1 MQEQFYEIDTKGKQM
16 KRINLW
22 IFMIIMALVLVAC
35 DDSGGST
42 TTTTNNPPAEQIPSG
57 AVVVDIIYAP
67 ESDLYMPKIIDDF
80 NTAYRNGNNPLTGEA
95 LADGEAVIYVRGEPG
110 SSGTITQA
118 IVNAITAPGNA
129 NVAQPT
135 IFQPSVSHWLSLAN
149 FLSRKEI
156 FDLTD
161 IQPTANAPVVMA
173 IWESRL
179 SAIQKTVGYDDI
191 GWEEILDVLNSE
203 NGWQDYGIAGG
214 RRTVYYGHTDPYV
227 SSTAL
232 STLIAEYYASAR
244 ATGFTGRRLTV
255 DEIRDEDVRD
265 GVRQIESLIRHYS
278 SRTTEFK
285 NYIAQGPSYL
295 DFVAL
300 EENDLIAI
308 NRGETDFQPPEKLV
322 ALYPKEGTFWHEHP
336 FGIVNADWV
345 TEAQK
350 DAARVFTDYML
361 TVDNQEYIMSFG
373 FRPVN
378 PSVKLGFPFEPQ
390 YGVTEEGPSTVLDV
404 PEPAVIAAIQDS
416 WAFVKKQADVM
427 LLIDVS
433 GSMAEDGKLEEAK
446 EAAIFFLDN
455 MEITNRVGLAT
466 FSDVVEVRIGLD
478 ILETNKEL
486 LEGHIKS
493 LRPEGGTALYD
504 ATINVVDV
512 MTQLKEEDRIRAVVI
527 LSDGEDTA
535 SGSTLDDA
543 IQSIEASYD
552 AINPVIVVPVAYG
565 ANADIRSLDRIAAA
579 SNTTRQ
585 SGDTSSIQKVLEILS
600 SFF

>member
-1 MQEQFYEIDTKGKQM
+1 M
-16 KRINLW
+16 KRFSIWML
-22 IFMIIMALVLVAC
+22 MALLAVILVAC
-35 DDSGGST
+35 DSDGDST
-42 TTTTNNPPAEQIPSG
+42 TETIDNQAQSAIPDG

-67 ESDLYMPKIIDDF
+67 ESDQYMPKIIEDF
-80 NTAYRNGNNPLTGEA
+80 NTAYRNGNDPFTGEA
-95 LADGEAVIYVRGEPG
+95 LADGSPVIYVQGEPG
-110 SSGTITQA
+110 SSGTMMQA
-118 IVNAITAPGNA
+118 IVNAVTAPGNA

-149 FLSRKEI
+149 FLSREDI
-156 FDLTD
+156 FDLND

-179 SAIQKTVGYDDI
+179 KAIQDTVGYEDI
-191 GWEEILDVLNSE
+191 GWEEILQVLNSE
-203 NGWQDYGIAGG
+203 NGWQDFGIAGG
-214 RRTVYYGHTDPYV
+214 RRTVYYGHTDPFV

-244 ATGFTGRRLTV
+244 DNGFTGRRLTV
-255 DEIRDEDVRD
+255 DEVRDEDVRD

-308 NRGETDFQPPEKLV
+308 NRGQTDTEPPEKLV

-345 TEAQK
+345 SEEQK
-350 DAARVFTDYML
+350 SAARVFTDYML
-361 TVDNQEYIMSFG
+361 TVENQEYIMSFG

-378 PSVKLGFPFEPQ
+378 PDVELGFPFEAQ
-390 YGVTEEGPSTVLDV
+390 YGVTAEGPSTVLDV
-404 PEPAVIAAIQDS
+404 PEPSVIAAIQES
-416 WAFVKKQADVM
+416 WAFVKKQADVL

-433 GSMAEDGKLEEAK
+433 GSMAEDNKLEEAK
-446 EAAIFFLDN
+446 EAALFFLDN
-455 MEITNRVGLAT
+455 MEITNRVGLAI
-466 FSDVVEVRIGLD
+466 FSDDVEVRIPLD
-478 ILETNKEL
+478 ILETNKDL
-486 LEGHIKS
+486 LQGHIKN
-493 LRPEGGTALYD
+493 LKPEGGTALYD
-504 ATINVVDV
+504 GVINVVNV
-512 MTQLKEEDRIRAVVI
+512 MNTIEEEDRIRAVIV

-535 SGSTLDDA
+535 SVSPLDGA

-552 AINPVIVVPVAYG
+552 SINPVIVIPVAYG
-565 ANADIRSLDRIAAA
+565 ANADIRSLDRIATA

-585 SGDTSSIQKVLEILS
+585 SGDPQSIQKVLEILS

>member
-1 MQEQFYEIDTKGKQM
+1 M
-16 KRINLW
+16 KRFSLW
-22 IFMIIMALVLVAC
+22 IWIVIMALVLVAC
-35 DDSGGST
+35 DSGGDSAVT
-42 TTTTNNPPAEQIPSG
+42 DETNTDNSAQSIPDG

-67 ESDLYMPKIIDDF
+67 ESDQYMPKIIEDF

-95 LADGEAVIYVRGEPG
+95 LSDSDPVIFVRGEPG
-110 SSGTITQA
+110 SSGTIMQA
-118 IVNAITAPGNA
+118 IVNAITAPGNV
-129 NVAQPT
+129 NTAQPT

-149 FLSRKEI
+149 FLSRREI

-161 IQPTANAPVVMA
+161 VQPTANAPVVMA

-179 SAIQKTVGYDDI
+179 NAIQETVGYEDI
-191 GWEEILDVLNSE
+191 GWEELLDVLNSE

-214 RRTVYYGHTDPYV
+214 RRTVYYGHTDPFI

-244 ATGFTGRRLTV
+244 DNGFTGRRLTV

-285 NYIAQGPSYL
+285 NYIAQGPNYL

-308 NRGETDFQPPEKLV
+308 NRGQTDFQPPEKLV

-345 TEAQK
+345 TDEQQA
-350 DAARVFTDYML
+350 AARVFTDFVL
-361 TVDNQEYIMSFG
+361 TEENQEYIMSFG

-378 PSVKLGFPFEPQ
+378 PDVELGFPFEAQ
-390 YGVTEEGPSTVLDV
+390 YGVTAEGPSTVLDV
-404 PEPAVIAAIQDS
+404 PEPEVIAAIQES

-427 LLIDVS
+427 LVIDVS
-433 GSMAEDGKLEEAK
+433 GSMAEDSKLEQAK
-446 EAAIFFLDN
+446 QAAQFFLDN

-466 FSDVVEVRIGLD
+466 FSEIVEVRIPLD

-486 LEGHIKS
+486 LSGHIGS
-493 LRPEGGTALYD
+493 LRAEGGTALYD
-504 ATINVVDV
+504 GVINVVEV
-512 MTQLKEEDRIRAVVI
+512 MNGLDDTDRIRAVIV

-535 SGSTLDDA
+535 SQATLDQA
-543 IQSIEASYD
+543 IQAIESSYD
-552 AINPVIVVPVAYG
+552 SINPVIVIPVAYG
-565 ANADIRSLDRIAAA
+565 TNADIRSLDRIAAA

-585 SGDTSSIQKVLEILS
+585 SGDPQSIQKVLEILS

>member
-1 MQEQFYEIDTKGKQM
+1 M
-16 KRINLW
+16 KRFSIWML
-22 IFMIIMALVLVAC
+22 MALLAVILVAC
-35 DDSGGST
+35 DSGGDST
-42 TTTTNNPPAEQIPSG
+42 TETIDTQPQSAIPAG

-67 ESDLYMPKIIDDF
+67 ESDQYMPKIIEDF
-80 NTAYRNGNNPLTGEA
+80 NTAYRNGNDPFTGEA
-95 LADGEAVIYVRGEPG
+95 LADGAPVIYVQGEPG
-110 SSGTITQA
+110 SSGTMMQA
-118 IVNAITAPGNA
+118 IVNAVTAPGNA

-149 FLSRKEI
+149 FLSREDI
-156 FDLTD
+156 FDLND

-179 SAIQKTVGYDDI
+179 KAIQDTVGYEDI
-191 GWEEILDVLNSE
+191 GWEEILQVLNSE
-203 NGWQDYGIAGG
+203 NGWQDFGIAGG
-214 RRTVYYGHTDPYV
+214 RRTVYYGHTDPFV

-244 ATGFTGRRLTV
+244 DNGFTGRRLTV

-308 NRGETDFQPPEKLV
+308 NRGQTDTEPPEKLV

-345 TEAQK
+345 SEEQK
-350 DAARVFTDYML
+350 SAARVFTDYML
-361 TVDNQEYIMSFG
+361 TVENQEYIMSFG

-378 PSVKLGFPFEPQ
+378 PDVELGFPFEAQ
-390 YGVTEEGPSTVLDV
+390 YGVTAQGPSTVLDV
-404 PEPAVIAAIQDS
+404 PEPSVIAAIQES
-416 WAFVKKQADVM
+416 WAFVKKQADVL

-433 GSMAEDGKLEEAK
+433 GSMAEDNKLEEAK
-446 EAAIFFLDN
+446 EAALFFLDN
-455 MEITNRVGLAT
+455 MEITNRVGLAI
-466 FSDVVEVRIGLD
+466 FSDDVEVRIPLD
-478 ILETNKEL
+478 ILETNKDL
-486 LEGHIKS
+486 LQGHIRNLK
-493 LRPEGGTALYD
+493 PEGGTALYD
-504 ATINVVDV
+504 GVINVVNV
-512 MTQLKEEDRIRAVVI
+512 MNTIEEEDRIRAVIV

-535 SGSTLDDA
+535 SVSPLDGA

-552 AINPVIVVPVAYG
+552 SINPVIVIPVAYG
-565 ANADIRSLDRIAAA
+565 ANADIRSLDRIATA

-585 SGDTSSIQKVLEILS
+585 SGDPQSIQKVLEILS